1 MPLWTAVLLQ
11 RACLTREDLHEFKV
25 AQCSQC
31 HLLSFF
37 LFCRA
42 LYLCGEDVVQPAV
55 HSGSGCTVNKVQL
68 RGKAGLEHI
77 WSTQEG
83 KNEIAL
89 VSLYFSIPP
98 SPSRSVVAAG
108 GDRTTWVCD
117 LSASDAVHCPFLIL
131 YWYLFSGIVFIFG
144 LLLEFL
150 YLLCFFFLSP
160 LPLVQFAS
168 SSLVGES
175 AVIMSDLRPQKDGRI
190 AEIMTSTNDFTNLK
204 VLLKLLS
211 LFCGL
216 PRLNT
221 IIGSKWHLLLV
232 EQLESWLFAST
243 SFQHCKSLRVSRCL
257 VVLGPAVSIMWI
269 PQSTV
274 SIFIIWKSGVA
285 GECCINWQSVFSLL
299 PL

>member
-1 MPLWTAVLLQ
+1 MPRWITAVLLQ

-37 LFCRA
+37 SLFCRA
-42 LYLCGEDVVQPAV
+42 LYLRGEDVVQPTV

-89 VSLYFSIPP
+89 VSSYFSVPP
-98 SPSRSVVAAG
+98 SPSHRVVAAG

-131 YWYLFSGIVFIFG
+131 YWYLFYGIVYFWPFTWISLFA
-144 LLLEFL
+144 L
-150 YLLCFFFLSP
+150 FFSPLSP
-160 LPLVQFAS
+160 LPLVQFAA

-175 AVIMSDLRPQKDGRI
+175 AVIMSDFRPQIDGRT
-190 AEIMTSTNDFTNLK
+190 A
-204 VLLKLLS
+204 
-211 LFCGL
+211 
-216 PRLNT
+216 
-221 IIGSKWHLLLV
+221 
-232 EQLESWLFAST
+232 
-243 SFQHCKSLRVSRCL
+243 
-257 VVLGPAVSIMWI
+257 
-269 PQSTV
+269 
-274 SIFIIWKSGVA
+274 
-285 GECCINWQSVFSLL
+285 
-299 PL
+299 

>member
-1 MPLWTAVLLQ
+1 MPLWITAVLLQ

-37 LFCRA
+37 LFSFCRA
-42 LYLCGEDVVQPAV
+42 LYLRGEDVVQPAV

-89 VSLYFSIPP
+89 VSSYFSVPP
-98 SPSRSVVAAG
+98 SPSHRVVAAG

-131 YWYLFSGIVFIFG
+131 YWYLFYGIVFIFG

-150 YLLCFFFLSP
+150 YLLWFFSPFLLCLSCSLPPP
-160 LPLVQFAS
+160 L
-168 SSLVGES
+168 
-175 AVIMSDLRPQKDGRI
+175 
-190 AEIMTSTNDFTNLK
+190 
-204 VLLKLLS
+204 
-211 LFCGL
+211 
-216 PRLNT
+216 
-221 IIGSKWHLLLV
+221 
-232 EQLESWLFAST
+232 
-243 SFQHCKSLRVSRCL
+243 
-257 VVLGPAVSIMWI
+257 
-269 PQSTV
+269 
-274 SIFIIWKSGVA
+274 
-285 GECCINWQSVFSLL
+285 QSVNQQSLCQTL
-299 PL
+299 GHK